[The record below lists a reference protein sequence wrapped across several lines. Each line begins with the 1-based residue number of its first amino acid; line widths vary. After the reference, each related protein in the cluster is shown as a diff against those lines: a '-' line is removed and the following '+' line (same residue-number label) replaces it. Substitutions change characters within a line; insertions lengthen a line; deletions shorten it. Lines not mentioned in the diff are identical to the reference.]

1 MRTSVG
7 VYASY
12 QVLKQ
17 EELLIWVVHEKNTHV
32 VVNFCAQKSVG
43 MQFHK
48 KFFINLVKDLFKC
61 NEG

>member
-1 MRTSVG
+1 MRASLG

-17 EELLIWVVHEKNTHV
+17 EEFLIWVVHEKNTHV
-32 VVNFCAQKSVG
+32 VVIFCAQKSVG
-43 MQFHK
+43 LQFYK
-48 KFFINLVKDLFKC
+48 KCFINLVKDLFKY